1 MSNLQFTRPGGVW
14 NTDTDLLAAELA
26 DFDGKTVRAV
36 SGDGGTYYLLDP
48 LVIGG
53 AAGTFVEFSADV
65 TFDRN
70 AYFDASAIFNDQ
82 VYVGPGSPMEVVR
95 DATFYANVRID
106 GELTCNGDLNAD
118 GEAFFT
124 NVTFHYGP
132 TGFYD
137 NVYFELGSD
146 PIFEPPTTF
155 NSSITVAGG
164 CTVAGALVATGAV
177 VTFVGHLFA
186 NGNVNLGDASTD
198 TVRLRGSTQLEAVM
212 TPVGDGRIL
221 ETGVIAPNA
230 DATFDIRKTRHIF
243 IEFTTETRTY
253 TIDGT
258 DLRDGDWFIVDNK
271 SDNLHAIVGA
281 VGGAV
286 TSQSAAKFIR
296 VLGSWKYTQWT
307 YNT

>member
-26 DFDGKTVRAV
+26 DLDGKTVRAV

-137 NVYFELGSD
+137 NVYFEVGSD
-146 PIFEPPTTF
+146 PVFESPATF

-164 CTVAGALVATGAV
+164 CTVAGPFVTTGAV
-177 VTFVGHLFA
+177 NTMVGHLFA
-186 NGNVNLGDASTD
+186 NGNVNLGDSEAD
-198 TVRLRGSTQLEAVM
+198 LVRFRGATQLEAVM

-221 ETGVIAPNA
+221 ETGVVAPDS
-230 DATFDIRKTRHIF
+230 DATFDIRQTRHIVLPGGLS
-243 IEFTTETRTY
+243 TTRSY
-253 TIDGT
+253 TISPTG
-258 DLRDGDWFIVDNK
+258 LVDGDWCIIYNF
-271 SDNLHAIVGA
+271 STHLQSFTGA
-281 VGGAV
+281 LGAAVEPNAGRKLLRIGG
-286 TSQSAAKFIR
+286 TWHYFP
-296 VLGSWKYTQWT
+296 WT
-307 YNT
+307 N